1 MDSGTKVALID
12 VGNIKV
18 TWAINNQEQD
28 GVELSFDSLLITYMT
43 D

>member
-1 MDSGTKVALID
+1 MDSGTKVVLTD
-12 VGNIKV
+12 VGNMKV

-28 GVELSFDSLLITYMT
+28 DIELSFDSLLITYMT

>member
-1 MDSGTKVALID
+1 MDSGTKVVLID
-12 VGNIKV
+12 VGNMKV